1 MQPPEARRDS
11 KGNLYA
17 FIPNKGGHQIRRL
30 SEDGK
35 IVPRIRMSKKTRCKI
50 RRVVKDF
57 HVTQDRASDL
67 RSFEYPQTVYQQATQ
82 ILYAGH

>member
-1 MQPPEARRDS
+1 MQPRDPEARRDS

-67 RSFEYPQTVYQQATQ
+67 KTVTGQGAPDMGTDVTPS
-82 ILYAGH
+82 